1 VKGISIVR
9 SLMAPVLAIALVSAP
24 SIAQSARQLTFPPSG
39 SSDAWAVFSPRG
51 DKVAFGRSQ
60 NGVGI
65 LPAIFVADIA
75 TGVVDTLVSGL
86 TGFDPNA
93 GLQWSPDG
101 SHIAF
106 GHDSP
111 GVGESVWIVDVPAP
125 QPSPLPHLVGVV
137 EGSSISCVGGFAIDD
152 RGRFYSDCG
161 TVGYQIVGNLPGT
174 PVSIKTGAGSSGVIW
189 VGMENGDVYRTS
201 IQGSPPYAFE
211 FMGNVFTSAGITGVA
226 ASAPSPENHVGSARP
241 NPFNPVA
248 KIPYSVTSPGKVS
261 VQVFDVSGR
270 LVRTVEDTSRVPG
283 DYTAH
288 WDGATDTGTPAASGT
303 YFCQVHF
310 ADGSQQTR
318 KVTLAR

>member
-1 VKGISIVR
+1 
-9 SLMAPVLAIALVSAP
+9 
-24 SIAQSARQLTFPPSG
+24 
-39 SSDAWAVFSPRG
+39 VFSPRG

-65 LPAIFVADIA
+65 LQTIFVADLA
-75 TGVVDTLVSGL
+75 TGAVDTLVSGL

-111 GVGESVWIVDVPAP
+111 GVGESVWILDVPAP
-125 QPSPLPHLVGVV
+125 QPSPLPHLVAAIQG
-137 EGSSISCVGGFAIDD
+137 GSPGCAAIFAIDD
-152 RGRFYSDCG
+152 KGRFYEDCG
-161 TVGYQIVGNLPGT
+161 EVGQYQVVGSVPGK
-174 PVSIKTGAGSSGVIW
+174 PVSLNAISNSHMIW
-189 VGMENGDVYRTS
+189 VAMENGDVYATS
-201 IQGSPPYAFE
+201 TENLPPYTFS
-211 FMGNVFTSAGITGVA
+211 FQGDVFTSTGITAVA
-226 ASAPSPENHVGSARP
+226 GSAARPQNHVSSARP

-248 KIPYSVTSPGKVS
+248 RIPYSVASQGRVS
-261 VQVFDVSGR
+261 VRVFDASGQ
-270 LVRTVEDTSRVPG
+270 LVRTIEDTNRVPG
-283 DYTAH
+283 PYTAQ
-288 WDGATDTGTPAASGT
+288 WDGVTEDGALAASGT